1 MSVLRSSVR
10 KGAKSVFSGS
20 LWSKPVL
27 ALMLAGFAG
36 GCSARSEYPAAY
48 VSADDRHQVAA
59 ATPREELEDD
69 GLPVQRPPLLQRRR
83 LPDDPSEPFSP
94 NYGNAPPRQ
103 AENHRP
109 STIPDDLPPA
119 FRRKLVVATGAD

>member
-1 MSVLRSSVR
+1 MSVSRFHVR
-10 KGAKSVFSGS
+10 RGAVS
-20 LWSKPVL
+20 LCSKPML
-27 ALMLAGFAG
+27 ALLLAGLAG
-36 GCSARSEYPAAY
+36 GCAARSEYSAAN
-48 VSADDRHQVAA
+48 VGAAERHQVAVA
-59 ATPREELEDD
+59 GPREEIEDD
-69 GLPVQRPPLLQRRR
+69 GLPAQRPPLLQRRR

-103 AENHRP
+103 AETNRP